1 MKKIFVLLPILAV
14 MVGCSSTPTI
24 KNYEGP
30 KALERNA
37 VIEGA
42 RSCVNTRMKPQIV
55 YLPQKTEFGSVLVPV
70 DVHCEPYK

>member
-1 MKKIFVLLPILAV
+1 MKTVLLIAV
-14 MVGCSSTPTI
+14 LGLTACSSTPTI
-24 KNYEGP
+24 KGYEGP
-30 KALERNA
+30 KALQRNE

-70 DVHCEPYK
+70 DVHCEVYK